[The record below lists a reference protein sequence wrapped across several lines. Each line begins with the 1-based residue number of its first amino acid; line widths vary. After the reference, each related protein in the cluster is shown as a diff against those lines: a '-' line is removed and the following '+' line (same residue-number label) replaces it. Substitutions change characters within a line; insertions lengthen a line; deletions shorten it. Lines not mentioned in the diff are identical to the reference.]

1 MPNGHFLFY
10 FDDFFVG
17 LDLLNDGSRFI
28 EAKNVVLLNFFL
40 LLLPLLPC
48 LMGSANLTDLSDS

>member
-28 EAKNVVLLNFFL
+28 EAKNVVLLNFFGSG
-40 LLLPLLPC
+40 LPFSP
-48 LMGSANLTDLSDS
+48 GPGFR

>member
-17 LDLLNDGSRFI
+17 LDLLNDSSRFI
-28 EAKNVVLLNFFL
+28 EAKNVVLLNFFWWG
-40 LLLPLLPC
+40 LPFAP
-48 LMGSANLTDLSDS
+48 GPGFR